1 VRHVGSLWAFI
12 LLWGVW
18 LITPVLIDGVDSLH
32 RLAIV
37 SRRRKFA
44 DPEPI
49 ESDDLPTMTI
59 VVPAHNEAAVID
71 RCLISIK
78 CQDYPH
84 DKLEVIVIDD
94 GSTDGTAERAETH
107 ANNTHPDTHMVIR
120 GQNIRVGPFRGRF
133 VVIRN
138 DHGGKSN
145 ALNTGIAESSG
156 EILVNVDSDV
166 VLEPLCLREIA
177 QAFVRNPEM
186 GAATGNIEVEW
197 DLVEARD
204 KNGDLVLDQTGLPTP
219 KRLSFM
225 ERFLAKSQFL
235 EYLASFRLGRAAQGE
250 INTMYT
256 LAGACSA
263 FRRKDFLKAAYY
275 SNRTVSEDT
284 DMTWSLHRAGVK
296 IGFIPKA
303 RVFLEPVTN
312 WDELYGQRVR
322 WARGQ
327 LEVSAMHEDL
337 IGERDVSLGGRRG
350 LTKMLVMDHTLAFPR
365 LVWTPLIFFFP
376 LLGYSPMLIIIATV
390 AMYLFYV
397 GIEVINMLAVFAV
410 AEEDSRHRI
419 ERAAWN
425 VVWLP
430 IFRFVVFHFRFSGF
444 LVALTEEQKWTVT
457 GGAAKVRARLDIA
470 RVRSIQL
477 VTSVGRGFALAWSLL
492 ARGIVPLLPLLAFG
506 LVEYLVETL
515 STQKLS

>member
-1 VRHVGSLWAFI
+1 MGSLWAFI

-18 LITPVLIDGVDSLH
+18 LITPVLIDGLDSLQ
-32 RLAIV
+32 RLVIV
-37 SRRRKFA
+37 SRKRKQA
-44 DPEPI
+44 RPAPI
-49 ESDDLPTMTI
+49 KAEDLPTMTVI
-59 VVPAHNEAAVID
+59 VPAHNEAAVID

-94 GSTDGTAERAETH
+94 GSTDGTAEMAETH
-107 ANNTHPDTHMVIR
+107 ANNTHPKTETVIR
-120 GQNIRVGPFRGRF
+120 GQNIRVGPFKGRF
-133 VVIRN
+133 VVMRN

-156 EILVNVDSDV
+156 ELLVNVDSDV
-166 VLEPLCLREIA
+166 VLEPLCLRSIA
-177 QAFVRNPEM
+177 EAFIRNPEM

-204 KNGDLVLDQTGLPTP
+204 REGNLILDAMGLPTS
-219 KRLSFM
+219 KRLDFM

-235 EYLASFRLGRAAQGE
+235 EYLSSFRLGRAAQGE
-250 INTMYT
+250 VNTMYT

-263 FRRKDFLKAAYY
+263 FRREDFLKAAFY
-275 SNRTVSEDT
+275 SSRTVSEDT

-327 LEVSAMHEDL
+327 LEVTAMHEDL
-337 IGERDVSLGGRRG
+337 IGERDASQGGRRG
-350 LTKMLVMDHTLAFPR
+350 LSKMLLMDHTLAFPR
-365 LVWTPLIFFFP
+365 LVWTPLVLFFP
-376 LLGYSPMLIIIATV
+376 LLGYSPMLIVVAIIA
-390 AMYLFYV
+390 MYIFYV

-430 IFRFVVFHFRFSGF
+430 IFRFVVFNFRFSGF
-444 LVALTEEQKWTVT
+444 LCALTEEQKWTVT
-457 GGAAKVRARLDIA
+457 GGMGDVRQRLDVA

-477 VTSVGRGFALAWSLL
+477 ITSIGRGFALAWSLL
-492 ARGIVPLLPLLAFG
+492 ARGIVPLLPVLAFG
-506 LVEYLVETL
+506 LVEWLVKNM